1 MDFVY
6 SKLVTMLTQQLQTKK
21 KTEVSA
27 FSFSPLSAIIKAMGM
42 GVNKICDTQ

>member
-21 KTEVSA
+21 EVSA
-27 FSFSPLSAIIKAMGM
+27 FSLFSSLSHYKSYGN
-42 GVNKICDTQ
+42 GCE